1 MILLILITIN
11 LIVNI
16 INLCLIIRNYKRLE
30 NIDFTEIIDNLVT
43 ENSEMRTQLQEILYK
58 EVN

>member
-1 MILLILITIN
+1 MILLIFLMIITIISIIDLLITIN
-11 LIVNI
+11 
-16 INLCLIIRNYKRLE
+16 CYKTLQQ
-30 NIDFTEIIDNLVT
+30 IDYTTIIDNLVT